1 MVQDSHSRKL
11 DQYIIRFPD
20 GMRDRLKQEA
30 AENNRSLNAEIIHRL
45 EQSFATLPDLDE
57 DDLQAILRQIDVVK
71 YNIVKAHSKKNQ
83 QNSGD

>member
-1 MVQDSHSRKL
+1 MAKDDPH
-11 DQYIIRFPD
+11 F
-20 GMRDRLKQEA
+20 RLRIPETLKNQIESA
-30 AENNRSLNAEIIHRL
+30 AESNHRSINAEIIHRL